1 MRELLINYAK
11 DKVFKSF
18 KFLEQLGYV
27 VEKYGISNDARFEI
41 SFTNSVTK
49 KDIDF
54 TISDNE
60 DVNRFHMTISIIKKP
75 YLGVNDF
82 IDFDVY
88 LQKNGI
94 AFGRSLEGNEIN
106 EVAIG
111 RYINDYFE
119 LFKTHGINLIT
130 SDKQFPHYYP
140 EWT

>member
-11 DKVFKSF
+11 DKVFNSF

-27 VEKYGISNDARFEI
+27 AEKYGISNDGRFEI

-49 KDIDF
+49 KDIHF
-54 TISDNE
+54 IISDNE
-60 DVNRFHMTISIIKKP
+60 DINRFHMTISIIKKP
-75 YLGVNDF
+75 YLEVNDF

-94 AFGRSLEGNEIN
+94 AFERSLEGNEIN

-111 RYINDYFE
+111 RYINNYFE

-130 SDKQFPHYYP
+130 SGKQFSHYFP